1 MAPAKNKKPGQ
12 GKKIKSPRVNV
23 GFKRAD
29 AAMALKQDIV
39 IKHVLTGLLFI
50 YLLYYLFQ
58 LYASLD
64 NTLFWADENKHA
76 YLCSVVYKTHQIPAI
91 LPDDLYGEYRW
102 SYPPLF
108 HILGAAFMG
117 IAGSAGLKFFNLVL
131 LIVFLPAF
139 YFLIRKHYGNNAA
152 VVAGLL
158 MTLAPVLAINTIRL
172 TTEMLSM
179 LCIFF
184 SAFFLTIALRK
195 TDKFYAVIC
204 GFSTGLLTLSK
215 QAGFVVVGFYGL
227 LCLWFFWNNKEN
239 FKILLWVLAVTVATY
254 SPYLVWALY
263 HKIEVFGFVS
273 VFLGLTDKPQWSATA
288 LKSFRQHD
296 SGIVEFA
303 HLFYRASGFALTS
316 LLLLP
321 LLHFA
326 RVRFKDAPQ
335 NYVFFLSIYLALVMM
350 VWHITNDRHTIILL
364 PLIAFLIGYSFVRIV
379 THRLMRQA
387 LIVLLLLICGY
398 FSYHLPDYRQ
408 QYNAPKE
415 FVDVAELIKEDA
427 APDFKVLGL
436 RKFDTIMYTQKRVIW
451 PHPKLREIPIDIV
464 KKQSADKL
472 FEVLKKYQIK
482 YILIETPLII
492 KSDQFYARS
501 YPLYF
506 VRSCE
511 RLERRG
517 KLSFVA
523 MTKSR
528 RYILLRV
535 V

>member
-1 MAPAKNKKPGQ
+1 MAPAKNKKPRQ
-12 GKKIKSPRVNV
+12 GKKIKSSKVTV
-23 GFKRAD
+23 GRKRAD
-29 AAMALKQDIV
+29 AAMTLKQDLV
-39 IKHVLTGLLFI
+39 FKHILTGLLFI

-76 YLCSVVYKTHQIPAI
+76 YLCSVVHKTQQIPAI

-117 IAGSAGLKFFNLVL
+117 IAGAAGLKFFNLVL
-131 LIVFLPAF
+131 LTLFLPAF

-152 VVAGLL
+152 VVAVLL
-158 MTLAPVLAINTIRL
+158 MTLSPVLAINTIRL

-184 SAFFLTIALRK
+184 SVFFLTIALRK
-195 TDKFYAVIC
+195 TDKLYAVIC
-204 GFSTGLLTLSK
+204 GFFTGLLTLSK
-215 QAGFVVVGFYGL
+215 QAGFVVLGFYGL
-227 LCLWFFWNNKEN
+227 LWIWFFWNDRQN
-239 FKILLWVLAVTVATY
+239 FKILLWVLAAAVVTY
-254 SPYLVWALY
+254 SPYLLWALY

-273 VFLGLTDKPQWSATA
+273 VFLGLTDKAEWSATA

-303 HLFYRASGFALTS
+303 HLFYRANGFVLTA

-321 LLHFA
+321 VFHFA
-326 RVRFKDAPQ
+326 RIRFKDAPQ
-335 NYVFFLSIYLALVMM
+335 NYVFFMSLYLAIVMI

-364 PLIAFLIGYSFVRIV
+364 PLIVFLIGYSFVQIV
-379 THRLMRQA
+379 TPKLMRQA
-387 LIVLLLLICGY
+387 LMVLLLLICGY
-398 FSYHLPDYRQ
+398 FSYRLPDYRQ

-415 FVDVAELIKEDA
+415 FVDLAELIREDG
-427 APDFKVLGL
+427 APDDRVLGL
-436 RKFDTIMYTQKRVIW
+436 RKFDTIMYTRKRVIW
-451 PHPKLREIPIDIV
+451 PHPKLRNIPIDIV

-472 FEVLKKYQIK
+472 FEMLKKYQIK
-482 YILIETPLII
+482 YVLIETPLII
-492 KSDQFYARS
+492 KSDRFYARS

-506 VRSCE
+506 VRNCE
-511 RLERRG
+511 QLERQR

-528 RYILLRV
+528 RFILLRV
-535 V
+535 T